1 MDSITFKNF
10 RKFKEETTFELNNIN
25 ILVGPNNS
33 GKSTLTKG
41 IRLYLY
47 NILNLKSSSDNIF
60 SIHPF
65 FNFGCDAFSNPHIGT
80 FGRAISKGAAENDIC
95 FSARFF
101 NTIIDTTVSRYS
113 KHSKDSDGNPID
125 YFNKAFAPITHI
137 SIYNHD
143 YDTAYWFD
151 FEEEDYSIQFNV
163 SGNAKYYEIWKE
175 RIESMKKEQTPCY
188 EEDQDNPTILN
199 EIEDP
204 NISRLKKCIDFG
216 LKEKLV
222 MKTKM
227 SSIMIEGSLYESLIY
242 YVFKNAGEKT
252 SPNYEVDLDTV
263 NIFDDDNFAHYFVQ
277 IFFDI
282 LDDFKKYVKAEH
294 HIVIEAHSV
303 THSLVYNISDKN
315 DYMAQ
320 TILDYISQDI
330 KDTDPEKS
338 FIEIWMKKFGVG
350 ENFVIESFGG
360 ECFKFEIIED
370 TNRPDVR
377 VPLLDKGVGSN
388 QIMILLL
395 RLATIMRQNRGT
407 AIPCTIIIEEPEQ
420 NLHPKVQSLLA
431 DLFNEVN
438 EYPQKT
444 NENSWGIGII
454 VETHS
459 EYLVRKT
466 QVVVAQMFKE
476 GYERGEIPFSVFYIT
491 GNDKIPSYEMGFQKN
506 GKFEKSFGEGFYDVA
521 DDAAMELLD
530 LDNEEN

>member
-80 FGRAISKGAAENDIC
+80 FGRAISKGATENAIC

-113 KHSKDSDGNPID
+113 KHSKDSDGNAID

-137 SIYNHD
+137 SIYNLD

-151 FEEEDYSIQFNV
+151 FEEEAYSVQFNV
-163 SGNAKYYEIWKE
+163 SGNANYYEIWKG
-175 RIESMKKEQTPCY
+175 RIESLKKEQTPCY
-188 EEDQDNPTILN
+188 KESPENPTILN

-222 MKTKM
+222 MGTKM
-227 SSIMIEGSLYESLIY
+227 SSTIIEGSLYERLIS
-242 YVFKNAGEKT
+242 YVFKDATEKDFANYVVN
-252 SPNYEVDLDTV
+252 PNPGNL
-263 NIFDDDNFAHYFVQ
+263 FDNDNFVNYFVQ
-277 IFFDI
+277 INFDI
-282 LDDFKKYVKAEH
+282 MDDFDTYVKTEQ

-330 KDTDPEKS
+330 KDTDPEKK
-338 FIEIWMKKFGVG
+338 FIEGWMKKLGVG

-370 TNRPDVR
+370 TNHPDVK

-431 DLFNEVN
+431 DLFNEVS

-444 NENSWGIGII
+444 NEDSWGISFI

-466 QVVVAQMFKE
+466 QVVVAQMFKK
-476 GYERGEIPFSVFYIT
+476 GYESGNIPFSVFYIT
-491 GNDKIPSYEMGFQKN
+491 GDDKIPSYEMGFQKN

>member
-10 RKFKEETTFELNNIN
+10 RKFKEETAFELNNIN

-47 NILNLKSSSDNIF
+47 NILNLKSPSGNIF
-60 SIHPF
+60 SNHPF
-65 FNFGCDAFSNPHIGT
+65 FNFGCDAFNNPHIGT
-80 FGRAISKGAAENDIC
+80 FGRALSKGAADNEIC
-95 FSARFF
+95 FSALFF

-125 YFNKAFAPITHI
+125 YYNKAFAPITHI
-137 SIYNHD
+137 SIYNLD
-143 YDTAYWFD
+143 FDTAYRFD
-151 FEEEDYSIQFNV
+151 FEEEDYSVHFNV
-163 SGNAKYYEIWKE
+163 SGNVKYYEIWKG
-175 RIESMKKEQTPCY
+175 RIESIEMGQTTYY
-188 EEDQDNPTILN
+188 EEDPDLLC
-199 EIEDP
+199 EIP
-204 NISRLKKCIDFG
+204 NISRLKNCIDFG
-216 LKEKLV
+216 LKETLI

-227 SSIMIEGSLYESLIY
+227 NSPISEGFLYESLIY

-370 TNRPDVR
+370 TNHPDVK

>member
-1 MDSITFKNF
+1 MDSITLKNF
-10 RKFKEETTFELNNIN
+10 RKFKEKTTFELNNIN

-60 SIHPF
+60 SNHPF
-65 FNFGCDAFSNPHIGT
+65 YNFGCDAFNNPHIGT
-80 FGRAISKGAAENDIC
+80 FGRALSKGATDNCIL

-101 NTIIDTTVSRYS
+101 NTIINTTVSRYS
-113 KHSKDSDGNPID
+113 KHSKDSEGHSID
-125 YFNKAFAPITHI
+125 FFDSTSAPITEI
-137 SIYNHD
+137 CFFNTD
-143 YDTAYWFD
+143 YDTAYVFD
-151 FEEEDYSIQFNV
+151 FEKECFHVIFNY
-163 SGNAKYYEIWKE
+163 SGNSDYYGLWKE
-175 RIESMKKEQTPCY
+175 RIEEFNNKMKSLK
-188 EEDQDNPTILN
+188 NSS
-199 EIEDP
+199 EIEFVDDHVISPLEKSLSFGIRDRIVMTTKLAP
-204 NISRLKKCIDFG
+204 NTFRGNLYKGLIWYARNLLVDVRNGNCDFIVD
-216 LKEKLV
+216 EKD
-222 MKTKM
+222 K
-227 SSIMIEGSLYESLIY
+227 
-242 YVFKNAGEKT
+242 
-252 SPNYEVDLDTV
+252 
-263 NIFDDDNFAHYFVQ
+263 H
-277 IFFDI
+277 I
-282 LDDFKKYVKAEH
+282 LDDEFFPDYYQQINKDVLDDFDTYVENELT
-294 HIVIEAHSV
+294 VVEAHSV

-370 TNRPDVR
+370 TNHPDVK

-431 DLFNEVN
+431 DLFNEVS

-444 NENSWGIGII
+444 NEDSWGISFI

-466 QVVVAQMFKE
+466 QVVVAQMFKK
-476 GYERGEIPFSVFYIT
+476 GYKSGNIPFSVFYIT
-491 GNDKIPSYEMGFQKN
+491 GDDKIPSYEMGFQKN